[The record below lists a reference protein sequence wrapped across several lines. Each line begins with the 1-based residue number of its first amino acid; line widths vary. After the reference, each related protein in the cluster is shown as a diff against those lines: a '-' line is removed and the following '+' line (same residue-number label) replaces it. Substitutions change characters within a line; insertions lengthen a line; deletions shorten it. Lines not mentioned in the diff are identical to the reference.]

1 MRMRGEWF
9 GLVAAAWVM
18 AGCAGAGT
26 GPVVEPSAVAP
37 PPVIVGAGLP
47 AQPAEPWLGPPAA
60 LASAV
65 GAPVHAAGCAG
76 SAALWGLFY
85 ALFFP
90 GDFSQDLKALIGE
103 ECAGPYLVTPAEL
116 ASPGLP
122 WPPRALRTPRTG
134 TVPVD
139 EAVQQTLGPR

>member
-1 MRMRGEWF
+1 MSIRTGC
-9 GLVAAAWVM
+9 LAVLAAACVM

-26 GPVVEPSAVAP
+26 GPVAEPSAVAP
-37 PPVIVGAGLP
+37 PSVIVGAGLP
-47 AQPAEPWLGPPAA
+47 TQPAEPWLGPLAA

-76 SAALWGLFY
+76 SAALWGVSYVL
-85 ALFFP
+85 LFP
-90 GDFSQDLKALIGE
+90 GEFSQDFKALIGD

-122 WPPRALRTPRTG
+122 WPARFLRTPRTG
-134 TVPVD
+134 TLPVE
-139 EAVQQTLGPR
+139 EAVQQALGPR